1 MANEG
6 NRDEN
11 KEGNSK
17 RIDKFPAEIQATPNQ
32 ATPIQDIPSTVSIG
46 DYDKAQKQIIDKVSE
61 SAEKGKIKQVHT
73 ISILRKN
80 PINATPSKA
89 NNIQA
94 TPSAPSLEENSFSK
108 RANLKRKS
116 ASAKKMAN
124 EGNRDE
130 NKEGNSKIEKL
141 PAEILLKILNFLEI
155 SNLLKCSQTS
165 KTFRH
170 FCFGPGFDKSLCE
183 KINLSNMKIHS
194 QFLQKLIRCGCK
206 CLNLNEAKIIGTLK
220 IVGHSQL
227 NQLDLSGCT
236 AEHQSVFGELLKS
249 CHLLQTLTFTQEVE
263 EDVMSQLTAQNGQ
276 TLQVMNY
283 WQGNE
288 EKRRWRP
295 DVLESSTIEFIIK
308 NCPKLKELTF
318 WNGHNEDY
326 EKNRSEIDQ
335 KCYYCMIFRIHVD
348 QLVTDISPQIMKF
361 DFGYSY
367 FTDEQI
373 QLLVTRCT
381 KIKELR
387 VLAHDN
393 ITHEAVTHIID
404 NLSNS
409 LENLVLTGVHI
420 DYRKMFAVKSMPKL
434 KTLGFYR
441 APLRS
446 EDMNHVEMRELRK
459 KLDDVSVNGCPPY
472 TSEVEKN

>member
-1 MANEG
+1 MHG
-6 NRDEN
+6 LFF
-11 KEGNSK
+11 
-17 RIDKFPAEIQATPNQ
+17 RISHKATNFIIVCIFQA
-32 ATPIQDIPSTVSIG
+32 SG
-46 DYDKAQKQIIDKVSE
+46 
-61 SAEKGKIKQVHT
+61 
-73 ISILRKN
+73 
-80 PINATPSKA
+80 
-89 NNIQA
+89 
-94 TPSAPSLEENSFSK
+94 
-108 RANLKRKS
+108 
-116 ASAKKMAN
+116 KKMAN
-124 EGNRDE
+124 EGNSDE
-130 NKEGNSKIEKL
+130 NKKGNSERIEKF

-155 SNLLKCSQTS
+155 SDLLKCSQTS
-165 KTFRH
+165 QTFRK
-170 FCFGPGFDKSLCE
+170 FCFDNSLCE

-194 QFLQKLIRCGCK
+194 QFLQKLISCGCK

-220 IVGHSQL
+220 IEGHSQF

-288 EKRRWRP
+288 EERRWRP
-295 DVLESSTIEFIIK
+295 DVLESSTIKFIIK

-318 WNGHNEDY
+318 WNGQNEDY
-326 EKNRSEIDQ
+326 EKNRSDIDQ
-335 KCYYCMIFRIHVD
+335 KCYYCIIFRVHVD
-348 QLVTDISPQIMKF
+348 QLVADISPQIMKF

-393 ITHEAVTHIID
+393 ITHEAVTHIIEH
-404 NLSNS
+404 LSNS
-409 LENLVLTGVHI
+409 LEKLVLTGVNINH
-420 DYRKMFAVKSMPKL
+420 RKMFDVKSMPKL

-459 KLDDVSVNGCPPY
+459 KLDDVSVNGCLPY
-472 TSEVEKN
+472 TSELEKN

>member
-1 MANEG
+1 
-6 NRDEN
+6 
-11 KEGNSK
+11 
-17 RIDKFPAEIQATPNQ
+17 
-32 ATPIQDIPSTVSIG
+32 
-46 DYDKAQKQIIDKVSE
+46 
-61 SAEKGKIKQVHT
+61 
-73 ISILRKN
+73 
-80 PINATPSKA
+80 
-89 NNIQA
+89 
-94 TPSAPSLEENSFSK
+94 
-108 RANLKRKS
+108 
-116 ASAKKMAN
+116 
-124 EGNRDE
+124 
-130 NKEGNSKIEKL
+130 
-141 PAEILLKILNFLEI
+141 
-155 SNLLKCSQTS
+155 
-165 KTFRH
+165 
-170 FCFGPGFDKSLCE
+170 
-183 KINLSNMKIHS
+183 
-194 QFLQKLIRCGCK
+194 
-206 CLNLNEAKIIGTLK
+206 
-220 IVGHSQL
+220 
-227 NQLDLSGCT
+227 
-236 AEHQSVFGELLKS
+236 
-249 CHLLQTLTFTQEVE
+249 
-263 EDVMSQLTAQNGQ
+263 
-276 TLQVMNY
+276 
-283 WQGNE
+283 
-288 EKRRWRP
+288 
-295 DVLESSTIEFIIK
+295 
-308 NCPKLKELTF
+308 
-318 WNGHNEDY
+318 
-326 EKNRSEIDQ
+326 
-335 KCYYCMIFRIHVD
+335 MIFRLHVD